1 MGLDMCLL
9 KRKKFRENDD
19 AYNALAR
26 KASEELMHWGKANQI
41 RQWFVNH
48 TELQRSDNNRYIP
61 LAKETLISLRD
72 DCNKVCA
79 NHELAEELMPTSSGY
94 YFGAAD
100 YDDVYFSRLEYTAEC
115 IDEILEYVD
124 FETED
129 IDYYESW

>member
-48 TELQRSDNNRYIP
+48 TELQCDDNNRYIP
-61 LAKETLISLRD
+61 LTKEILISLRN
-72 DCNKVCA
+72 DCNKVLA
-79 NHELAEELMPTSSGY
+79 NHNLAKELMPTSSGY
-94 YFGAAD
+94 WFGNTEYDEGYF
-100 YDDVYFSRLEYTAEC
+100 YDLKYTADN
-115 IDEILEYVD
+115 IDSLLEWID
-124 FETED
+124 FDTTVIE
-129 IDYYESW
+129 YYESW